1 MIRENIAFPEQYLG
15 EEDLPGEEWLPVVYQ
30 DEVSDKYF
38 VSNYGGVKGPRGM
51 RLKWV
56 VRSKKSSIHYPS
68 VTILQPGRDV
78 RQKADVHVLV
88 ANTFLTLTEDTLPEP
103 LRGFNLNEEAIR
115 FVRSLLSVDH
125 IDDNPRNPNVDN
137 LRYTSARQ
145 NNYMNKIQEF
155 ADK

>member
-1 MIRENIAFPEQYLG
+1 M
-15 EEDLPGEEWLPVVYQ
+15 
-30 DEVSDKYF
+30 
-38 VSNYGGVKGPRGM
+38 
-51 RLKWV
+51 
-56 VRSKKSSIHYPS
+56 H
-68 VTILQPGRDV
+68 LQLEHV